1 MGLFHAGV
9 EWTHADLDALLREAA
24 ALANSGIDAYML
36 ANQPLIWDAAR
47 NPLAALGTQPSP
59 SDAYSSALPGSFSV
73 WRDAHFSRATQ
84 KKLLKKTK
92 RLRAIGQLTHLRA
105 SRAEEARAVIDAF
118 LPQKRARMHAL
129 GLPNEF
135 DGEPT
140 VALLMRLSGGDAPV
154 LELHALRVDERI
166 IATFAGFSDGVRL
179 SGLFLSHDMDPGVAA
194 SSPGELL
201 IMEVVRDAIERG
213 LAAFDLGVGEA
224 RYKNECCEITE
235 ALFDS
240 ALPISVAGRVA
251 AAAFL
256 AARRM
261 KQRLKQSPR
270 LFRIAIRAR
279 RFLSWPT
286 LV

>member
-1 MGLFHAGV
+1 MG
-9 EWTHADLDALLREAA
+9 
-24 ALANSGIDAYML
+24 
-36 ANQPLIWDAAR
+36 P
-47 NPLAALGTQPSP
+47 
-59 SDAYSSALPGSFSV
+59 
-73 WRDAHFSRATQ
+73 
-84 KKLLKKTK
+84 
-92 RLRAIGQLTHLRA
+92 LTHLRA
-105 SRAEEARAVIDAF
+105 SGADEARAVIDAF

-140 VALLMRLSGGDAPV
+140 VALLTRLSGGGDAPV

-179 SGLFLSHDMDPGVAA
+179 SGLFLSHDMDPAVAA

-256 AARRM
+256 GARRM